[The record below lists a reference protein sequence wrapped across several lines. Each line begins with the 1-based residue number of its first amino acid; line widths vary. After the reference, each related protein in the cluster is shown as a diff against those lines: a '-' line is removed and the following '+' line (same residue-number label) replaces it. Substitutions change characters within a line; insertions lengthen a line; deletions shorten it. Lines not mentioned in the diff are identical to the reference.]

1 MDLSCSIGLNEGEL
15 MNTDPSA
22 NGERITARVPPNVK
36 ARLEQASE
44 LSGAS
49 SLSQFIVR
57 AALKEA
63 DAIFEREQ
71 VIQLHEN
78 ASQTFFALLDNPLA
92 PNERMKAAVAKYKKA
107 GLHESRASEQ
117 EP

>member
-1 MDLSCSIGLNEGEL
+1 
-15 MNTDPSA
+15 MNSDPSA

-78 ASQTFFALLDNPLA
+78 ASKAFFALLDNPPA
-92 PNERMKAAVAKYKKA
+92 PNERMKAAVAEYKKA
-107 GLHESRASEQ
+107 DLHASRASEQ

>member
-1 MDLSCSIGLNEGEL
+1 MK
-15 MNTDPSA
+15 TDTTT
-22 NGERITARVPPNVK
+22 NGDRITARVPPNVR

-49 SLSQFIVR
+49 SLSQFLVR

-71 VIQLHEN
+71 VIKLHES
-78 ASQTFFALLDNPLA
+78 ASKAFFALLDHPVA
-92 PNERMKAAVAKYKKA
+92 PNERMKAAVAKYKKTD
-107 GLHESRASEQ
+107 LHANRASEQ